1 MTKNNINIQH
11 KIYCPVLAQLV
22 ERWTVTVFFY
32 VVIHRSLVRFQQTG
46 LKFIIILYNY
56 EKLK

>member
-22 ERWTVTVFFY
+22 ERWTVTVFFMWL
-32 VVIHRSLVRFQQTG
+32 STG
-46 LKFIIILYNY
+46 RWFDSSKPD
-56 EKLK
+56 

>member
-22 ERWTVTVFFY
+22 ERWTVTVFLCGY
-32 VVIHRSLVRFQQTG
+32 PQVAGSIPANRIKIH
-46 LKFIIILYNY
+46 NY
-56 EKLK
+56 FA